1 MAAAEGTTRVRYAL
15 FTGALLVLCS
25 STLATRPSGAT
36 VPPYHVVQ
44 ATPRPTPAPFDQAS
58 LYSRRSRRL
67 VQSYLR
73 LKLWQLREQDLERAR
88 RVIERKLGI
97 GALLGETP
105 APNAR

>member
-1 MAAAEGTTRVRYAL
+1 VRYAL

-25 STLATRPSGAT
+25 STLATPPSGAT
-36 VPPYHVVQ
+36 VPPHPPAR
-44 ATPRPTPAPFDQAS
+44 ATARPTRPPIDQAS

-73 LKLWQLREQDLERAR
+73 LRLWQLREQDLDRAR

-97 GALLGETP
+97 NGLLGETP

>member
-1 MAAAEGTTRVRYAL
+1 MRHAL
-15 FTGALLVLCS
+15 FTGLLVMLFCS
-25 STLATRPSGAT
+25 VLATPPKAAT
-36 VPPYHVVQ
+36 VPPRRP
-44 ATPRPTPAPFDQAS
+44 AAAPTARPTLPPGLDRAS

-88 RVIERKLGI
+88 LVIERKLGI

-105 APNAR
+105 PPNAR